1 MTATPL
7 NSARQ
12 VDHHA
17 LYRALV
23 LEHARSPR
31 NFGLLENAS
40 HRAEGINPLCGDK
53 LELAFRIDDLG
64 RIVDATFEGTGC
76 AISVASASI
85 LTEAV
90 AGLSVAEAH
99 ALFTHFQ
106 ALLDDGPDT
115 GASDL
120 AEPLLALAGVRQFP
134 SRIKCATLAWHAML
148 GATEDTGNAP
158 VTTE

>member
-7 NSARQ
+7 NRARQ

-31 NFGLLENAS
+31 NFGLLEHAT

-53 LELAFRIDDLG
+53 LELTLRLDDDG
-64 RIVDATFEGTGC
+64 RIAAAAFEGTGC

-85 LTEAV
+85 LTEAI

-99 ALFTHFQ
+99 ALFANFQ
-106 ALLDDGPDT
+106 ALLDE
-115 GASDL
+115 ASSEAAAVLD
-120 AEPLLALAGVRQFP
+120 EPLQALAGVRQFP
-134 SRIKCATLAWHAML
+134 SRIKCATLAWHAMVS
-148 GATEDTGNAP
+148 ATDNRGGTP

>member
-1 MTATPL
+1 MSATSL
-7 NSARQ
+7 TSARPI
-12 VDHHA
+12 DPHG

-31 NFGLLENAS
+31 NFGLLEHAT

-53 LELAFRIDDLG
+53 LELTLA
-64 RIVDATFEGTGC
+64 VDAAGCISNASFEGTGC
-76 AISVASASI
+76 AVSVASASI

-90 AGLSVAEAH
+90 TGLRVDEAR
-99 ALFTHFQ
+99 ALFAQFQ
-106 ALLDDGPDT
+106 ALLDDRPDAAAA
-115 GASDL
+115 GL

-134 SRIKCATLAWHAML
+134 SRIKCATLAWHAMAS
-148 GATEDTGNAP
+148 ATEDRGKAP

>member
-12 VDHHA
+12 ANHHA

-31 NFGLLENAS
+31 NFGLLGNAS

-53 LELAFRIDDLG
+53 LELALRIDDRG
-64 RIVDATFEGTGC
+64 TITEASFEGTGC
-76 AISVASASI
+76 AISLASASI
-85 LTEAV
+85 LTEIV
-90 AGLSVAEAH
+90 PGLSVAEAT
-99 ALFTHFQ
+99 ALFARFQ
-106 ALLDDGPDT
+106 ALLDDGPGPVDV
-115 GASDL
+115 DL
-120 AEPLLALAGVRQFP
+120 GEPLLALAGVREFP
-134 SRIKCATLAWHAML
+134 SRIKCATLAWHTMIS
-148 GATEDTGNAP
+148 ATADRDTAP

>member
-1 MTATPL
+1 MSATSLKSATP
-7 NSARQ
+7 

-31 NFGLLENAS
+31 NFGLLDDAT

-53 LELAFRIDDLG
+53 LELTLGIDADG
-64 RIVDATFEGTGC
+64 CIVNAAFEGTGC

-90 AGLSVAEAH
+90 TGLRVDEAR
-99 ALFTHFQ
+99 ALFARFQ
-106 ALLDDGPDT
+106 ALLDDGPEAAAT
-115 GASDL
+115 GL

-134 SRIKCATLAWHAML
+134 SRIKCATLAWHAMV
-148 GATEDTGNAP
+148 GATDDRGSAP